1 MPRPPVLAV
10 LAFACLAAGCKAS
23 EPTEPSRSSGGSS
36 TALSV
41 DVTMPGTSFRPNR
54 IDIAQGGVL
63 RFVFSALPHDVRF
76 SGASAPA
83 DIAVTSNATVTRTF
97 PAKGTYSFL
106 CSLHANMSGTVVV
119 H

>member
-1 MPRPPVLAV
+1 MGRPPGSCV
-10 LAFACLAAGCKAS
+10 LAFIVFTASCSTS
-23 EPTEPSRSSGGSS
+23 EPTAPADTSGGSA

-41 DVTMPGTSFRPNR
+41 DVTMPGTRFLPNR
-54 IDIAQGGVL
+54 IDLAQGGVV

-76 SGASAPA
+76 SGGATPA
-83 DIAVTSNATVTRTF
+83 DIPVTSNATVSRSFAARGTF
-97 PAKGTYSFL
+97 NFL